1 MGAVECR
8 STRLCAY
15 SGRRCKRAIG
25 ARRLAHELTCSVAGS
40 SSLWSGS
47 VLEVPGWKSVKSVRS
62 ICGCYLARP
71 LLAFWF
77 GPKTGDRVCG
87 P

>member
-25 ARRLAHELTCSVAGS
+25 ARRLAHALNPHCGTVEPPFSPLTAFC
-40 SSLWSGS
+40 
-47 VLEVPGWKSVKSVRS
+47 VLRKHSKGEKEN
-62 ICGCYLARP
+62 
-71 LLAFWF
+71 
-77 GPKTGDRVCG
+77 
-87 P
+87 